1 MWQVGSIS
9 AAQKSVLAY
18 RGSHTEEDSPFH
30 PAVAV
35 SLRAGRDRRCALP
48 HTHQKPLRD
57 SSLAAAAAGRAGLR
71 PLAGSA
77 RRAAARTADWLGR
90 GGSRPW
96 AARGRAAR
104 GLGRGRLLPPR
115 IAGGFRELT
124 SLFLFIPVQVVL
136 AAESI

>member
-90 GGSRPW
+90 GG
-96 AARGRAAR
+96 AGAGRGPRRR

>member
-90 GGSRPW
+90 GGAGREQ
-96 AARGRAAR
+96 AVGRARPGPGPSSAPADCWR
-104 GLGRGRLLPPR
+104 FSGINKPFPFHSCPGRPSG
-115 IAGGFRELT
+115 
-124 SLFLFIPVQVVL
+124 
-136 AAESI
+136 